1 MFVTRDSV
9 YMGIHESAT
18 ETNLW
23 RYYLPTGGIARD
35 LVVSEHTSSATAK
48 VLGITQ
54 TGTSTPLFV
63 YVISGVGVYKEKTTY
78 VDNGYLITALA
89 DFYTSE
95 KKQWVGAKLSTESIQ
110 SGAVKLFTSTFTKD
124 LDDADATTWEEQVHL
139 TSGVGGDEQV
149 MELVN
154 GRWITAKITISTVD
168 NSQTPKLLAFAI
180 RGFQLVED
188 LIVEMPVNVSDQIE
202 RPYRKALNVKGQG
215 ELIYQALR
223 NKEGKNVELEIYR
236 PDTLLRGI
244 IENVSAPVEEISLR
258 GSATYYCLV
267 RFRGSKVTTET
278 TAGEGLGL
286 ALLGVGRLG

>member
-1 MFVTRDSV
+1 MQ
-9 YMGIHESAT
+9 H
-18 ETNLW
+18 
-23 RYYLPTGGIARD
+23 
-35 LVVSEHTSSATAK
+35 
-48 VLGITQ
+48 
-54 TGTSTPLFV
+54 
-63 YVISGVGVYKEKTTY
+63 
-78 VDNGYLITALA
+78 
-89 DFYTSE
+89 
-95 KKQWVGAKLSTESIQ
+95 
-110 SGAVKLFTSTFTKD
+110 
-124 LDDADATTWEEQVHL
+124 TWEQQVHL

-168 NSQTPKLLAFAI
+168 TAQTPKLLSFAI

-202 RPYRKALNVKGQG
+202 RPFRKALNVKGQG

-223 NKEGKNVELEIYR
+223 NKEGKNVELELYR
-236 PDTLLRGI
+236 PDTILRGI

-278 TAGEGLGL
+278 TAGEGLGV
-286 ALLGVGRLG
+286 ALLGVGGLG